1 MTERD
6 ADQSTEESDSHE
18 YADNHNSVASHSDS
32 TSGAKPSVER
42 GRVDLLHSD
51 YLPSLVKFAVPLTFS
66 FLVNMIYSLI
76 DRWFV
81 SSLGTDAIAAIG
93 LGEQL
98 SFLVFTLGS
107 GFCMGTGII
116 VARRIGENDREGA
129 NRIATQAVIFMA
141 AATVLITVLL
151 ELLLPTILDR
161 FALSPR
167 VTSYAQQYLSAVFL
181 GFVGNLITFQ
191 INSIVRSSGN
201 VFYPMIILLSTT
213 LMNAVLAP
221 LFIFVFDMGMFGA
234 GLATAVAQT
243 IGMVFNLYLMIGNKT
258 GIKLHVDSF
267 RFDWSVIRRIIS
279 LGVPSSA
286 QMMAVSLTRISIFKL
301 VAAFGTSV
309 MAAYTLGLSVDFIV
323 FMFIFSLGIS
333 IEVATGQ
340 NIGARK
346 FERVLGYHTAGMK
359 LTGIIVAVLGFL
371 TYTLGPRFAAF
382 YTSDPIVINETQAYL
397 HISVFG
403 YLFFGI
409 GIISARVISG
419 AGAAYLSLAIV
430 AGSIV
435 LLQLPLVY
443 VLSHF
448 TGWNQGGIWIGAA
461 AGYALFAGIGL
472 YAVRSKVWMEAKV

>member
-1 MTERD
+1 MNTS
-6 ADQSTEESDSHE
+6 ATGSNNGT
-18 YADNHNSVASHSDS
+18 
-32 TSGAKPSVER
+32 TMSGAASTDVDAVKRPSDAASAGRAR
-42 GRVDLLHSD
+42 GRVDLLDSPFI
-51 YLPSLVKFAVPLTFS
+51 PSLTKFAIPLTFS

-76 DRWFV
+76 DRWFI

-98 SFLVFTLGS
+98 GFLVFTLGS

-116 VARRIGENDREGA
+116 VARRIGENDRDGA
-129 NRIATQAVIFMA
+129 DRIATQAVVFMLG
-141 AATVLITVLL
+141 ATVLLTVVL
-151 ELLLPTILDR
+151 ELFLPLILER
-161 FALSPR
+161 FALSAT
-167 VTSYAQQYLSAVFL
+167 VTSYAHQYLSAVLL

-201 VFYPMIILLSTT
+201 VFYPMVVLLATT
-213 LMNAVLAP
+213 LVNAMLAP
-221 LFIFVFDMGMFGA
+221 LFIFVLDLGMYGA

-243 IGMVFNLYLMIGNKT
+243 MGMAFNLYLMIGNKT
-258 GIKLHVDSF
+258 GIRLKLDAF
-267 RFDWSVIRRIIS
+267 RFDWPVIRRIVS
-279 LGVPSSA
+279 LGIPSSA

-309 MAAYTLGLSVDFIV
+309 MAAYTLGISVDFIV
-323 FMFIFSLGIS
+323 FMFVFSLGIS

-340 NIGARK
+340 NLGARK
-346 FERVLGYHTAGMK
+346 FDRVLGYHTAGLK
-359 LTGIIVAVLGFL
+359 LIAIIVAVMGCLAYVF
-371 TYTLGPRFAAF
+371 GPHFAAL
-382 YTSDPIVINETQAYL
+382 YSKDADVIRETQQYL

-443 VLSHF
+443 ILSHY
-448 TGWNQGGIWIGAA
+448 TGWNQTGIWIGAA
-461 AGYALFAGIGL
+461 AGYALF
-472 YAVRSKVWMEAKV
+472 